1 MNSFE
6 QIKALLELKEKG
18 AISDADFKKML
29 DILEAE
35 SKKETEQKL
44 EHKTKN
50 EANQDTRLNEDE
62 ARVEREM
69 EKRFN
74 EQEKHKELGQKKK
87 VYGFVI
93 GIALFLAFVGY
104 CSNKKSS
111 ADAKESQD
119 AKETTYLENAD
130 TLAKVEHEDALKQKF
145 LAHQYINSTDAG
157 LNKAFGVV
165 FLQYTAQNEFRRS
178 STALGLQQPDAL
190 IKDPQLIQ
198 LLDQKFGLN
207 VNSHQQP
214 KPKPKPELQPEQ
226 KPKPDSK
233 HAQQQQQQRQQR
245 QQEQRGQQQLQQQ
258 QQNSSAEIPEFP
270 EKYVTEAKGLMKKI
284 NDATVSSEDKKVAAD
299 RIIAIRKDYVS
310 NVNKKWKENPQVLRK
325 LNSCLTVADNYKQ

>member
-50 EANQDTRLNEDE
+50 EANHDTRLNADE
-62 ARVEREM
+62 ARVERES

-74 EQEKHKELGQKKK
+74 EQEKRKELGQKMK

-93 GIALFLAFVGY
+93 GIALILAFVGY

-111 ADAKESQD
+111 ANVNESQD

-145 LAHQYINSTDAG
+145 LAHQYINSQDAN
-157 LNKAFGVV
+157 LNKYFGVV
-165 FLQYTAQNEFRRS
+165 FLQYTVQNEYRRS

-198 LLDQKFGLN
+198 LLNQKFGLN
-207 VNSHQQP
+207 VNTQQQP
-214 KPKPKPELQPEQ
+214 KPKPKPELQPEP
-226 KPKPDSK
+226 KLKTEPKPV
-233 HAQQQQQQRQQR
+233 QQ
-245 QQEQRGQQQLQQQ
+245 QRGQQQQQPRQ
-258 QQNSSAEIPEFP
+258 EQSSSAELPEFP
-270 EKYVTEAKGLMKKI
+270 EKFIIEAEGLKKKI
-284 NDATVSSEDKKVAAD
+284 NDETVSSEVKKLAAE
-299 RIIAIRKDYVS
+299 RIKAIKKDYVS
-310 NVNKKWKENPQVLRK
+310 NVDKKWKENPQVQRK
-325 LNSCLTVADNYKQ
+325 LNSCYTVADNYKQ

>member
-50 EANQDTRLNEDE
+50 EANQDTRLNADE
-62 ARVEREM
+62 ARVEHER

-74 EQEKHKELGQKKK
+74 EQEKRKELGQKKK

-93 GIALFLAFVGY
+93 GIALILAFVGY

-111 ADAKESQD
+111 TDANESQD
-119 AKETTYLENAD
+119 TKETTYSENAD

-145 LAHQYINSTDAG
+145 LSHQYINSTDAG

-165 FLQYTAQNEFRRS
+165 FLQYTAQNEYRRS

-207 VNSHQQP
+207 VNTQQQP
-214 KPKPKPELQPEQ
+214 KPKPKPELQPE
-226 KPKPDSK
+226 PKLKTEPK
-233 HAQQQQQQRQQR
+233 LVQQQPR
-245 QQEQRGQQQLQQQ
+245 QEQS
-258 QQNSSAEIPEFP
+258 SSAEIPEFP
-270 EKYVTEAKGLMKKI
+270 EKYLTEAQDLKHQI
-284 NDATVSSEDKKVAAD
+284 NDPTISSEKKKLAAE
-299 RIIAIRKDYVS
+299 RIKAIKKDYVS
-310 NVNKKWKENPQVLRK
+310 NVNKKWKENPQIQRK
-325 LNSCLTVADNYKQ
+325 LNSCYTVADNYKQ

>member
-50 EANQDTRLNEDE
+50 EANQDTRLNADE
-62 ARVEREM
+62 ARVEHER

-74 EQEKHKELGQKKK
+74 EQEKRKELGQKKK

-93 GIALFLAFVGY
+93 GLALILAFVGY

-111 ADAKESQD
+111 TDAKESQD

-130 TLAKVEHEDALKQKF
+130 TLAKVEHENALKQKF
-145 LAHQYINSTDAG
+145 LAHQYINSKDAN
-157 LNKAFGVV
+157 LIKAFGVV
-165 FLQYTAQNEFRRS
+165 FLQYTVQNEFRRS

-198 LLDQKFGLN
+198 LLNQKFGLN
-207 VNSHQQP
+207 VNTQQQP
-214 KPKPKPELQPEQ
+214 KPKPKPELQPEP
-226 KPKPDSK
+226 KPKPESK
-233 HAQQQQQQRQQR
+233 HAQQQQQQRQQ
-245 QQEQRGQQQLQQQ
+245 QQQ
-258 QQNSSAEIPEFP
+258 QQNSSAELPEFP
-270 EKYVTEAKGLMKKI
+270 EKYVTEAEGLKKKI
-284 NDATVSSEDKKVAAD
+284 IDATVSSEEKKVAAE
-299 RIIAIRKDYVS
+299 RIKAIKKDYVS
-310 NVNKKWKENPQVLRK
+310 NVNKKWKGNPQVQRK
-325 LNSCLTVADNYKQ
+325 LNSCETVALKL

>member
-1 MNSFE
+1 
-6 QIKALLELKEKG
+6 
-18 AISDADFKKML
+18 ML

-50 EANQDTRLNEDE
+50 EANQDTRLNADD
-62 ARVEREM
+62 ARVERER

-74 EQEKHKELGQKKK
+74 EQEKRKELGQKKK

-93 GIALFLAFVGY
+93 GLALILAFVGY

-111 ADAKESQD
+111 ANVYESQD

-145 LAHQYINSTDAG
+145 LAHQYIKSQDAS
-157 LNKAFGVV
+157 LIKAFGVV
-165 FLQYTAQNEFRRS
+165 FLQYTAQNEYRTS

-198 LLDQKFGLN
+198 LLNHKFELN
-207 VNSHQQP
+207 VKTQQQP
-214 KPKPKPELQPEQ
+214 KPEPKPKPELQSEET
-226 KPKPDSK
+226 KPQPKL
-233 HAQQQQQQRQQR
+233 
-245 QQEQRGQQQLQQQ
+245 LQQQ
-258 QQNSSAEIPEFP
+258 QPRKEQNSNAELTEFP
-270 EKYVTEAKGLMKKI
+270 EKYVTDAEYLKQKI
-284 NDATVSSEDKKVAAD
+284 KDPAVSLVEKNLAAD
-299 RIIAIRKDYVS
+299 RIIAIRKDYES
-310 NVNKKWKENPQVLRK
+310 NVNKKWKENPQFQRR
-325 LNSCLTVADNYKQ
+325 LTDCVKAALIY